1 MIFSRKNEDR
11 NFYSESFIF
20 YVRLSIGY
28 QLELKDLVF
37 GINPIHAV
45 M

>member
-28 QLELKDLVF
+28 QLKDLVF
-37 GINPIHAV
+37 GINPINAV